1 MGCTI
6 SATIRNK
13 GIKDLPG
20 YLTQREVDIVQKT
33 WAILS
38 TDMMGT
44 GVYMFQRLFEIQK
57 DLQKLFRKLL
67 LPSETADYF
76 FDEVKLQSHAMIV
89 MQGLGAAV
97 ESLDDSVYLTNILLT
112 MGEKHS
118 QYNVQ
123 PEMISLLWPAIRDA
137 LKHKLKEDFTPE
149 TELAWRHVFDYIS
162 SNMAEGIRNGQ
173 NKVKSNKA
181 VKS

>member
-6 SATIRNK
+6 SATVGNNGVK
-13 GIKDLPG
+13 ELPG
-20 YLTQREVDIVQKT
+20 YLSKREIEVVQMT
-33 WAILS
+33 WAIVS

-44 GVYMFQRLFEIQK
+44 GLYMFQRLFEIQK
-57 DLQKLFRKLL
+57 DLQKLFKKLL
-67 LPSETADYF
+67 LPSETASYF

-112 MGEKHS
+112 MGERHS
-118 QYNVQ
+118 RYNVQ
-123 PEMISLLWPAIRDA
+123 PEMIALLWPAIRDA
-137 LKHKLKEDFTPE
+137 LKEKLKDDFTTE
-149 TELAWRHVFDYIS
+149 AELAWRHVFDYIS

-173 NKVKSNKA
+173 KTANGGKA
-181 VKS
+181 ITS